1 VKWRVAAYFLCAT
14 VVACRPAAAPAPAQK
29 EVPTVR
35 NAIPAGFLEHRGG
48 RPAHPSAAYVW
59 ADVLLEVAARDVERV
74 GARPTIISRQM
85 AIAMTA
91 MYDAWS
97 AYDKQAVGSRLGGAL
112 RRPPGERT
120 DANKAK
126 AMAYATFRAL
136 VDQYP
141 LDRAYLEETM
151 RELRYDPA
159 DLSTDVTTPSGIGNV
174 VAAAILAYRRHD
186 GSNQFGDEP
195 GSKGPPYSDTTG
207 YRPKNAI
214 DTITD
219 PEHWQQ
225 IPFSDGKSGFYYPEF
240 LTPHWG
246 RVIPF
251 ALDRADRFRAAP
263 PPKVG
268 SEQMKREVDE
278 CIAYNGHLTPEQK
291 ALVELMRDGPRS
303 TGQSGHW
310 LQVAQDVSRRDDYG
324 LDADVKLFFA
334 ITNTAFDAFIAAWES
349 KLAHDTARP
358 WTLVRYYY
366 KGKLVFG
373 YLGPGKGVGDVP
385 AESWH
390 TYSPATFPT
399 PPFPGNVSGHSA
411 VSGACA
417 KTLQLF
423 TRDDRYG
430 AYVRMRPGAL
440 TEPGTAMV
448 GRSDVIIVMPTFTE
462 TANMAGKSRV
472 MGGYHIQSDNVE
484 GLKLGRAV
492 ATFSWPKYEAYFDGT
507 ATPRP
512 QEKRDAPAPM

>member
-1 VKWRVAAYFLCAT
+1 MRARLGILLVCSAALAGCG
-14 VVACRPAAAPAPAQK
+14 PGAPAQPVAPAGK
-29 EVPTVR
+29 
-35 NAIPAGFLEHRGG
+35 NGIPAGYLEHRGAQ
-48 RPAHPSAAYVW
+48 PEHPSAAYAW
-59 ADVLLEVAARDVERV
+59 ADVLLEVSARDVERV

-97 AYDKQAVGSRLGGAL
+97 AYDAKAVGSRLGGTL
-112 RRPPGERT
+112 RRPLAERT

-126 AMAYATFRAL
+126 AMAHATYRAL
-136 VDQYP
+136 CDQFP
-141 LDRAYLEETM
+141 LDHAYLEETM
-151 RELRYDPA
+151 RQLGYDPNDA
-159 DLSTDVTTPSGIGNV
+159 STDVTTPNGIGNV
-174 VAAAILAYRRHD
+174 VAAAILAFRRHD
-186 GSNQFGDEP
+186 GSNQRGDEP
-195 GSKGPPYSDTTG
+195 GSKGEPYSDTTG
-207 YRPKNAI
+207 YKPKNPNDAI
-214 DTITD
+214 ID

-225 IPFSDGKSGFYYPEF
+225 IPFSDGKSGYYFPEY

-246 RVIPF
+246 HVIPF
-251 ALDRADRFRAAP
+251 ALDRADHFRAGP

-268 SEQMKREVDE
+268 SEQMKREVDQ

-310 LQVAQDVSRRDDYG
+310 LQVAQDVSRRDHHG
-324 LDADVKLFFA
+324 LDADVKLFFVV
-334 ITNTAFDAFIAAWES
+334 TNTAFDAFIAAWES

-366 KGKLVFG
+366 KGKVVIG
-373 YLGPGKGVGDVP
+373 YLGPGKGVGTVP

-417 KTLQLF
+417 KSLELF
-423 TRDDRYG
+423 THGDRYG

-440 TEPGTAMV
+440 TEPGTKAV
-448 GRSDVIIVMPTFTE
+448 GAEEVIIVMPTFTE
-462 TANMAGKSRV
+462 TANMAGQSRV

-492 ATFSWPKYEAYFDGT
+492 ATFSWPKYQAYFDGT
-507 ATPRP
+507 ATPR
-512 QEKRDAPAPM
+512 

>member
-1 VKWRVAAYFLCAT
+1 MSSRLAVLLLWSAATAACAGASSPAQPAVAAPVT
-14 VVACRPAAAPAPAQK
+14 V
-29 EVPTVR
+29 
-35 NAIPAGFLEHRGG
+35 IPPGYLEHRGAQ
-48 RPAHPSAAYVW
+48 PEHPSAAYTW
-59 ADVLLEVAARDVERV
+59 AEILLEVSARDVERV

-91 MYDAWS
+91 MYDAWA
-97 AYDKQAVGSRLGGAL
+97 AYDGKAVGTRLGGQL
-112 RRPPGERT
+112 RRPPAERT

-126 AMAYATFRAL
+126 AMAHATFRAL
-136 VDQYP
+136 LDQFP

-151 RELRYDPA
+151 RRLGYDA
-159 DLSTDVTTPSGIGNV
+159 TDASTDVATPSGIGNV
-174 VAAAILAYRRHD
+174 AASAVLAFRRHD
-186 GSNQFGDEP
+186 GSNQLGDEP
-195 GSKGPPYSDTTG
+195 GSKGEPYSDTTG
-207 YRPKNAI
+207 YKPRNPI
-214 DTITD
+214 DSIAD

-225 IPFSDGKSGFYYPEF
+225 IPFSDGKSGYYFPEF

-246 RVIPF
+246 RVTPF

-310 LQVAQDVSRRDDYG
+310 LQVAEDVSRRDHFG
-324 LDADVKLFFA
+324 LDADVKLFFSV
-334 ITNTAFDAFIAAWES
+334 TNTAFDAFIAAWES

-366 KGKLVFG
+366 RGKAVIG
-373 YLGPGKGVGDVP
+373 YLGPGKGVGSVP

-430 AYVRMRPGAL
+430 AYTRMRPGAL
-440 TEPGTAMV
+440 TEPGTKGVSA
-448 GRSDVIIVMPTFTE
+448 SEVILLMPTFTE

-484 GLKLGRAV
+484 GLKLGRSV
-492 ATFSWPKYEAYFDGT
+492 ATYSWPKYEAYFDGT
-507 ATPRP
+507 AAAVPSPSR
-512 QEKRDAPAPM
+512 